1 MSPSFAV
8 FVFASFILAVTPGP
22 GVIYLVMRTLSQ
34 GRKAGLASIGGVAL
48 GNLGNASIAALGLAV
63 VIAASST
70 AFLIVKLAGA
80 SYLVF
85 LGIRALAAKSTAS
98 SVTRRDPI
106 SCTKAFRDGFLVAL
120 LNPKTALFFA
130 AFLPQF
136 ISPSGS
142 PLTQSLLLGGIF
154 VLIAICT
161 DTAYVIAA
169 DTLGPRFIKL
179 LGWRSSGRYVT
190 ATTFIALGVY
200 LALGAR
206 RAAK

>member
-8 FVFASFILAVTPGP
+8 FVFASFILAITPGP
-22 GVIYLVMRTLSQ
+22 GVIYLVTRTLSL
-34 GRKAGLASIGGVAL
+34 GRKIGLASIGGVAL
-48 GNLGNASIAALGLAV
+48 GNLANASIASLGLAV
-63 VIAASST
+63 VFAASST

-85 LGIRALAAKSTAS
+85 LGIRALAADSTAS
-98 SVTRRDPI
+98 SVTQRHAV
-106 SCTKAFRDGFLVAL
+106 SCAKAFRDGFLVAL

-136 ISPSGS
+136 ITPSGS
-142 PLTQSLLLGGIF
+142 ALTQSVRLGGVF

-161 DTAYVIAA
+161 DTAYVTAA
-169 DTLGPRFIKL
+169 GALGQRLQIP
-179 LGWRSSGRYVT
+179 GWRSYSRYVT

-200 LALGAR
+200 LALGGR
-206 RAAK
+206 RTAK